1 MVSHSTKDSSRDSVF
16 VTRIPFFVISFIGVI
31 FSVENYFI
39 SSYSFYKGSY
49 GNSGYN
55 FSFWDLAFIMYLS
68 TIITHFFIM
77 FKDTLFYQYFILFWY
92 ILQII
97 IIIVVLVVYNAIDL
111 NSGMGNSLY
120 FIIGNLNFWLTLII
134 VVSIECVPFYIL
146 RQAEFFFGGF
156 IVDKIKRGQIK
167 DLYVEKFYRKKVEE
181 MTRITRNVAKFMKIY
196 KNQKNQYDNLAD
208 QQMKKIV
215 DEFKEQRKIKKMEN
229 SKIIKNLKIN
239 H

>member
-1 MVSHSTKDSSRDSVF
+1 MV
-16 VTRIPFFVISFIGVI
+16 
-31 FSVENYFI
+31 
-39 SSYSFYKGSY
+39 
-49 GNSGYN
+49 
-55 FSFWDLAFIMYLS
+55 
-68 TIITHFFIM
+68 
-77 FKDTLFYQYFILFWY
+77 FKDTLFYPKLTWIFY

-97 IIIVVLVVYNAIDL
+97 VIIGSLVVYNAIDL
-111 NSGMGNSLY
+111 HTGMDNSLY
-120 FIIGNLNFWLTLII
+120 FIMGNLNFWLTLII
-134 VVSIECVPFYIL
+134 VTSIECVPFYIL

-215 DEFKEQRKIKKMEN
+215 DEFKEQRKSKRTENIK
-229 SKIIKNLKIN
+229 IQKNFRLN
-239 H
+239 